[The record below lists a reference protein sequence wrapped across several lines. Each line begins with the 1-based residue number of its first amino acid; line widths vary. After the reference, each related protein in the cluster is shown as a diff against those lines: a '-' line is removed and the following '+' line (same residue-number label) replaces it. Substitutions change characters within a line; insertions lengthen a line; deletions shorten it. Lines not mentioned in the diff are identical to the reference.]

1 MANANEIH
9 SLEQRKTELDEKRK
23 YIVETG
29 SAGQKEEE
37 LKGLCQEA
45 QLEYEDRKQRYDSL
59 QKDISLLSEQLSQAA
74 MALMDRQTDLD
85 GAKARQRSLE
95 NRKNVLDS
103 LLANPFNNQQ
113 GISSIMNARHSLSGI
128 LGVVGQLFSITPGYE
143 EALSTALGGAM
154 NNIVTTDEAAARNAI
169 RFLNRNMSGRATFL
183 PLTVCRPRYIRK
195 EDEIIASSTEG
206 YLGKASDFVDCDLK
220 FKDVSSSLL
229 GNVLVVD
236 RMENGNSLSALTG
249 RRYKIVTLDGE
260 VIHTGGSMTGGK
272 TKHNTNI
279 VTMKKEAS
287 EIASSLDSMNAKVQ
301 LFEKALNEAIR
312 FKNDISSSIQEKRF
326 SLAAIEP
333 VVEAKKAKY
342 EKLRN
347 QLALIS
353 PQSSEGENQF
363 DSHVNDLVVRLN
375 TAYAKRDSISEEIKA
390 KRNERIT
397 LQQDLERREA
407 QLRQL
412 RKEQTALKDHVSA
425 VAVEQGRL
433 ETRLEHCMNRLSG
446 EYQMTYEFAREK
458 AVDEPVENA
467 REEVAK
473 LREEIEHLGNVNM
486 NAPEEYE
493 EVNQRYET
501 LKQQIEE
508 LSESRNKILAAI
520 DEMDTVMKKQ
530 FTEIFHSINTQFNA
544 IFQSLYGGGK
554 ASLSLVDPDDV
565 LNSGIDIEAQ
575 PPGKAVTNNMLFSG
589 GEKSL
594 IALCVLF
601 AILKVKPSPL
611 VILDE
616 VEAAL
621 DPGNVGRFAQF
632 LHNYTDTTQFVV
644 VTHRVGTMEKADIL
658 YGVTMQKQGVSQML
672 KVELKDAM
680 KMAEKEGEQ
689 A

>member
-1 MANANEIH
+1 
-9 SLEQRKTELDEKRK
+9 
-23 YIVETG
+23 
-29 SAGQKEEE
+29 
-37 LKGLCQEA
+37 
-45 QLEYEDRKQRYDSL
+45 
-59 QKDISLLSEQLSQAA
+59 
-74 MALMDRQTDLD
+74 
-85 GAKARQRSLE
+85 
-95 NRKNVLDS
+95 
-103 LLANPFNNQQ
+103 
-113 GISSIMNARHSLSGI
+113 
-128 LGVVGQLFSITPGYE
+128 
-143 EALSTALGGAM
+143 
-154 NNIVTTDEAAARNAI
+154 
-169 RFLNRNMSGRATFL
+169 MSGRATFL
-183 PLTVCRPRYIRK
+183 PLNVCRPRYIRK
-195 EDEIIASSTEG
+195 EDEIIASNTEG
-206 YLGKASDFVDCDLK
+206 YLGKASDFVACEPR
-220 FKDVSSSLL
+220 FQCVCESLL

-236 RMENGNSLSALTG
+236 RMESGNSLSALTG

-279 VTMKKEAS
+279 VTMKKEAQ
-287 EIASSLDSMNAKVQ
+287 EIASAIDSMKAKVE
-301 LFEKALNEAIR
+301 LYTKAVSEANRKKNEIAAA
-312 FKNDISSSIQEKRF
+312 IQEKRF
-326 SLAAIEP
+326 SVAAIEP

-342 EKLRN
+342 DKLCN
-347 QLALIS
+347 QLALLS
-353 PQSSEGENQF
+353 PNGSDGESQY
-363 DSHVNDLVVRLN
+363 DAHVNDLVVRLN
-375 TAYAKRDSISEEIKA
+375 TAYSRKDAISEEIKT
-390 KRNERIT
+390 KRNERVAIM
-397 LQQDLERREA
+397 QDLERTEA
-407 QLRQL
+407 QIRQL
-412 RKEQTALKDHVSA
+412 RKELSSLNDNINAIKI
-425 VAVEQGRL
+425 EQGKL

-446 EYQMTYEFAREK
+446 EYQMTYEFASEK
-458 AVDEPVENA
+458 TVEEPLENA
-467 REEVAK
+467 REEVAR

-501 LKQQIEE
+501 LSAQIQE
-508 LSESRNKILAAI
+508 LSESRDKILAAI
-520 DEMDTVMKKQ
+520 EEMDTVMKKQ
-530 FTEIFHSINTQFNA
+530 FTQTFTAINKEFNT

-554 ASLSLVDPDDV
+554 ASLSLVDPEDV

-689 A
+689 V